1 MKINFK
7 SDDDVPLNKTIELH
21 SIIVIVIAVLLKDRK
36 YYPQIFLDECLYK
49 LQMLEYDRIG
59 VWEGTDVKKN

>member
-21 SIIVIVIAVLLKDRK
+21 SIIIIVIAVLLKDSNTTRK
-36 YYPQIFLDECLYK
+36 FS
-49 LQMLEYDRIG
+49 
-59 VWEGTDVKKN
+59 